1 MKYTHGF
8 DISRYEPK
16 VDWNLIRAQGFGFVI
31 IKATEG
37 TSYQDPVFPTHWANA
52 KSAGLIRGA
61 YHYLRAGDD
70 ANAQAQLF
78 LRTVKLENGDLPA
91 FLDLEETFNNNQP
104 NANFISRAETW
115 LKIVEQATGRKPLIY
130 SRASFLTERVSING
144 RAPAWAKNYS
154 VWIANY
160 LFNYVE
166 GSQPVEAPG
175 WQPWVFWQYTNKGDA
190 QGIYNDLGQK
200 PSEIDLDWFRGSLQ
214 DLYQFVGA
222 QQPTPPVPTKYVVK
236 AGDTLS
242 SIASQNGVTLDD
254 LLAANPSLIQ
264 PGIELVVPASTPV
277 TPTPVIPVTPPAPV
291 TPPVTPS
298 APEPAP
304 SDPIRYTIQPGDNL
318 TRIAAKYG
326 ISVDAL
332 AAANNISNPNLI
344 QVGQQL
350 IIPKN

>member
-16 VDWNLIRAQGFGFVI
+16 IDWNLIRAQDFKFVI

-52 KSAGLIRGA
+52 KNAGLIRGA

-78 LRTVKLENGDLPA
+78 LRTVKLENGDLPP
-91 FLDLEETFNNNQP
+91 FLDLEETFNNNQS
-104 NANFISRAETW
+104 NANFISRAEAW

-130 SRASFLTERVSING
+130 SRASFLQERVSSNG
-144 RAPAWAKNYS
+144 RAPSWAKNYS

-160 LFNYVE
+160 LYNYVE
-166 GSQPVEAPG
+166 GSQPFEAPG

-222 QQPTPPVPTKYVVK
+222 QPPAPPVPTKYVVK
-236 AGDTLS
+236 AGDTLP
-242 SIASQNGVTLDD
+242 SIAAQNGVTLDD
-254 LLAANPSLIQ
+254 LLASNPSLIQ
-264 PGIELVVPASTPV
+264 TGMELEIPTSAAAAPTPV
-277 TPTPVIPVTPPAPV
+277 TPVVVPPPAPSPA
-291 TPPVTPS
+291 TPP

-304 SDPIRYTIQPGDNL
+304 SGPIRYTIQPGDTL
-318 TRIAAKYG
+318 TAIAGKYG
-326 ISVDAL
+326 VSVNAII
-332 AAANNISNPNLI
+332 AANNISNPNLI